1 MLTKLEQKIL
11 DVITEYVIKTGHGPT
26 LREICETLE
35 IKSKGTVHRYVE
47 SLKKKKYLR
56 RTGKGWRDIQ
66 LTPKNRQCLTILPL
80 KGQFS
85 SGRAIEKDTED
96 NEVNFSELLLGP
108 DRFVLKVKGNAM
120 VDSGI
125 LNGDLIVVKKTQ
137 IVKNGDIVL
146 ALIDNEEA
154 TLKRLKKHGD
164 MIELVADNPS
174 MTSMIYPSS
183 RVHIQGVVTG
193 QVRLYESA
201 TVPD

>member
-1 MLTKLEQKIL
+1 MLTRLEQKIL
-11 DVITEYVIKTGHGPT
+11 DYITDYIVRYGHGPT
-26 LREICETLE
+26 LREIGENLE

-47 SLKKKKYLR
+47 SLKNKKYLR
-56 RTGKGWRDIQ
+56 RKGKGWRDIQ
-66 LTPKNRQCLTILPL
+66 LTPQNRQSLTILPL
-80 KGQFS
+80 KGQFT
-85 SGRAIEKDTED
+85 SGRAIEKTPDD
-96 NEVNFSELLLGP
+96 HEVNFSELLLGP
-108 DRFVLKVKGNAM
+108 DRFVLKVKGNTM
-120 VDSGI
+120 VDAGI

-137 IVKNGDIVL
+137 TVKNGDIVL

-174 MTSMIYPSS
+174 TTSMIYPSN

-201 TVPD
+201 TLPG